1 MRVHQAALHADPWC
15 LWAWGHRGRKAVDGN
30 AVRMGC
36 ESPLPPGLPLNA
48 TKKAYRAV
56 CYAFDS

>member
-1 MRVHQAALHADPWC
+1 
-15 LWAWGHRGRKAVDGN
+15 
-30 AVRMGC
+30 MGC